1 MLKYSISTFL
11 RNFSLKG
18 KAPTEE
24 ASMRNLDFFNV
35 LYHEEMLET
44 LTILDQR
51 CIYIYRDHP
60 VTIGQYVE
68 IRIRGLR
75 THHCVTKEH
84 WLLLLMLLLLYELH
98 VALYYT
104 TRVYFFFSLLC
115 SRFTILTIDCWNR
128 RILFQRV
135 RRGKREK
142 EKVFSRHYRYLPP
155 PRETPLVLLPIS
167 FASINRY
174 LRFVTFRLA

>member
-115 SRFTILTIDCWNR
+115 SRFTILTIDCRNEFCSNAFAEVNER
-128 RILFQRV
+128 
-135 RRGKREK
+135 KRK
-142 EKVFSRHYRYLPP
+142 YFRATTDIFRHP
-155 PRETPLVLLPIS
+155 ETPLVLLPIS